1 MDKYELAVVV
11 SNYNQNKNLYETID
25 AIKDAGF
32 KNVFLEWYDE
42 DWETSQEEQLRYVKE
57 KGLNIIFA
65 HLGYQG
71 INNLW
76 IEEDTGIVERY
87 KKDIK
92 DCYDNGI
99 NMVCM
104 HLTAY
109 NEAPMYNEI
118 GLNRLQEICDYAESL
133 GVKVAFENTKIKGYL
148 DYVIDNIKNSN
159 VGICYD
165 SGHVHA
171 HFNDEFDYNKFKDR
185 IFAVHLHDNDGS
197 NDQHLLPF
205 EGTIDFDTTISKLR
219 ENGFEGYTTLEI
231 HYYKQYSDMTVDE
244 FYKKGYEIGLKLK
257 RKFEE
262 KEYGKSKS
270 LFL

>member
-1 MDKYELAVVV
+1 MEKFELAVVV
-11 SNYNQNKNLYETID
+11 SNYNENRNLYETID
-25 AIKDAGF
+25 AIKNAGF

-42 DWETSQEEQLRYVKE
+42 DWEISQEEQLRYVKE
-57 KGLNIIFA
+57 KGLNIVFA

-92 DCYDNGI
+92 DCADNGI
-99 NMVCM
+99 PMICM
-104 HLTAY
+104 HLTSKT
-109 NEAPMYNEI
+109 EAPMYGEA
-118 GLNRLQEICDYAESL
+118 GLRRLQEICDYAESL

-171 HFNDEFDYNKFKDR
+171 HFDDEFDFDKFKGR

-197 NDQHLLPF
+197 VDEHLLPF
-205 EGTIDFDTTISKLR
+205 EGTIDWDNVISKLK

-231 HYYKQYSDMTVDE
+231 HYYKKYTNMTLDE
-244 FYKKGYEIGLKLK
+244 FYKKGYKLGLELK
-257 RKFEE
+257 KKFEE
-262 KEYGKSKS
+262 K
-270 LFL
+270 